1 MNGPA
6 QPASACT
13 VDRAPVAV
21 IHLVRHGR
29 PLQNA
34 NIAANRWTLDP
45 NGHGEIAALRESGTL
60 PATGSWFS
68 SPEPKALETARM
80 LTGAPVTVVS
90 GLSEMARPAG
100 WYEDFDSLVA
110 QALATPDRPAAPG
123 WETAAST
130 LRRIA
135 RAFDRIATTH
145 EGEVLI
151 LAGHG
156 TAWTLLV
163 SALTGAAP
171 DVMAWKRLLFP
182 DHLMIV
188 GSEVV
193 SAWGAWVKS

>member
-1 MNGPA
+1 MRH
-6 QPASACT
+6 
-13 VDRAPVAV
+13 DRPER
-21 IHLVRHGR
+21 LSSRDSER
-29 PLQNA
+29 PGA
-34 NIAANRWTLDP
+34 
-45 NGHGEIAALRESGTL
+45 TL
-60 PATGSWFS
+60 PATGLWFS
-68 SPEPKALETARM
+68 SPEPKALKTARM
-80 LTGAPVTVVS
+80 LTAAPVTVVS

-130 LRRIA
+130 LGRVA
-135 RAFDRIATTH
+135 RAVDRIATKH

-156 TAWTLLV
+156 TAWTLLA

-171 DVMAWKRLLFP
+171 DMMAWKRLLFP
-182 DHLMIV
+182 DHVVIADR
-188 GSEVV
+188 EVV

>member
-1 MNGPA
+1 
-6 QPASACT
+6 
-13 VDRAPVAV
+13 
-21 IHLVRHGR
+21 
-29 PLQNA
+29 
-34 NIAANRWTLDP
+34 
-45 NGHGEIAALRESGTL
+45 
-60 PATGSWFS
+60 
-68 SPEPKALETARM
+68 
-80 LTGAPVTVVS
+80 
-90 GLSEMARPAG
+90 MARPAG